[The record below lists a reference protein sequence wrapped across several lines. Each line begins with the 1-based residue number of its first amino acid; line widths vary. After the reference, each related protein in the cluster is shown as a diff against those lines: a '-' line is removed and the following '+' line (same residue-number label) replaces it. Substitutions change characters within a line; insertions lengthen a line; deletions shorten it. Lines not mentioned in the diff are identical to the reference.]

1 MSSALDGR
9 WHPGIGD
16 PSLAGW
22 VTVAAYLGAAML
34 CYSARVRPPELPERR
49 FWTLLGVLL
58 LLLGINKQLDL
69 QTWLTEVGRDMALAQ
84 GWYERRRII
93 QGIFIFWL
101 GMAALGFR
109 AWLGIRLRN
118 LSPPARLAGKGVV
131 LLGFFVLVRA
141 ASFHHV
147 DVWLGV
153 VLAHLRINV
162 LLELGA
168 ISLIASAAWGRLRL
182 RQVAG

>member
-1 MSSALDGR
+1 MSTALDGR

-22 VTVAAYLGAAML
+22 VTVAAYLGTAAL
-34 CYSARVRPPELPERR
+34 CFAARVRPAELSERR
-49 FWTLLGVLL
+49 FWTLVSVLL

-69 QTWLTEVGRDMALAQ
+69 QTWLTEAGRDMALSQ
-84 GWYERRRII
+84 GWYEQRRII

-101 GMAALGFR
+101 GMGALGLR
-109 AWLGIRLRN
+109 AWLGIHLRD
-118 LSPPARLAGKGVV
+118 LSTPARLSGKGVV
-131 LLGFFVLVRA
+131 LLGVFVLLRA

-147 DVWLGV
+147 DAWLGV
-153 VLAHLRINV
+153 RLAYLRVNV

-168 ISLIASAAWGRLRL
+168 ISIIAWAALGRLRL
-182 RQVAG
+182 RHPPG